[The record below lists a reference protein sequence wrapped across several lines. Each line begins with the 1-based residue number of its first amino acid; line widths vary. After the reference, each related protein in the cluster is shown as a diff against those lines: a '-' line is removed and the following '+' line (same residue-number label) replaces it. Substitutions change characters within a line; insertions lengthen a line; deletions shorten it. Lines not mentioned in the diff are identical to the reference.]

1 MPSILLAFT
10 SPKREPVGTYLS
22 VYLLL
27 QTFHPTNHSLH
38 PSLIIEGVLSIQL
51 IPSAQTC
58 AFHDEESSLAFISPK
73 RSHLVP
79 ATCVCPSLGAN
90 FPPNQSLWCPPS
102 LPTNQCP
109 PCLPTNHRPFLFGP
123 EWFYF
128 RQAEWV
134 LLPGQPASKYRWL
147 AEEIKTRQW
156 SKYQQLV
163 EEIQTRGSFQ
173 RGQNKPTFL

>member
-1 MPSILLAFT
+1 M
-10 SPKREPVGTYLS
+10 
-22 VYLLL
+22 
-27 QTFHPTNHSLH
+27 
-38 PSLIIEGVLSIQL
+38 
-51 IPSAQTC
+51 
-58 AFHDEESSLAFISPK
+58 
-73 RSHLVP
+73 VP

-147 AEEIKTRQW
+147 AEEIQTRQW
-156 SKYQQLV
+156 SKYQQWA
-163 EEIQTRGSFQ
+163 EEIQTRGRFQ
-173 RGQNKPTFL
+173 WCQKNYISLSIQLYGIWGNCHQDDTQNLTLTAVKVMDCFTAWVQP